1 MRGGGISTAVQ
12 ASDKA
17 DSTTNRRY
25 VGKLDSI
32 QKINEVII
40 VGTPVIPKY
49 REVIPAQVLKEVDLQ
64 RLNSL
69 SVADA
74 IRYFAGVQLKDYG
87 GVGGLKTVNIRSM
100 GTNHMAVFYDGIQLG
115 NAQNGQVDLGRFS
128 LDDVE
133 EYRSITDRR
142 VTFSSRPRISGPR
155 EPSTSLRGA
164 PASRRASGPISRP
177 R

>member
-74 IRYFAGVQLKDYG
+74 IRYFAGVQLKDY
-87 GVGGLKTVNIRSM
+87 
-100 GTNHMAVFYDGIQLG
+100 
-115 NAQNGQVDLGRFS
+115 
-128 LDDVE
+128 
-133 EYRSITDRR
+133 
-142 VTFSSRPRISGPR
+142 
-155 EPSTSLRGA
+155 
-164 PASRRASGPISRP
+164 
-177 R
+177 